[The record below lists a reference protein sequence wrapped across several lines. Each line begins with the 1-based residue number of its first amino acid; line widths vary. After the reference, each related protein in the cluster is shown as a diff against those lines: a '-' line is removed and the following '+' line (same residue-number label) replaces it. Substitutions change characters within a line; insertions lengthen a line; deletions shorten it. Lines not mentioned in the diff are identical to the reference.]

1 MDKKAIIKYLDELKN
16 IIDDVN
22 VSEINTQIASGEL
35 KEWCECWK
43 RAANACLEMIRDFC
57 D

>member
-22 VSEINTQIASGEL
+22 VAEINTQIAL
-35 KEWCECWK
+35 CDIKEWCECWK
-43 RAANACLEMIRDFC
+43 GAANACLAMIADSL
-57 D
+57 

>member
-1 MDKKAIIKYLDELKN
+1 MDKKAIIKYIDELES

-22 VSEINTQIASGEL
+22 VAEINTQIALGAI

-43 RAANACLEMIRDFC
+43 DAANACLAMIADSL
-57 D
+57 